1 MMDDRDRLITNMAIV
16 RDNIDSVRSYLDD
29 IDSRLLKVERAYESI
44 LGEDAP
50 IDTLYSDLMTSIL
63 NQDYAA
69 RFDDPPETFDDVILD
84 NDDEFSIYWS
94 AYYAADCPC
103 DYCKRYESLKRC
115 TECTCNA
122 PDYRMD

>member
-29 IDSRLLKVERAYESI
+29 IDNRLLKMESSYKSI

-84 NDDEFSIYWS
+84 DDEFSIYWS

-103 DYCKRYESLKRC
+103 DYCERYESLKRC